1 MTDYVTLAIIILTA
15 SILISLWV
23 GFIIGRVVLKK
34 KKDGA
39 VIIERTEDGD
49 RERVRFVLEN
59 DLEELKYKKRLVL
72 YVENTLSK

>member
-1 MTDYVTLAIIILTA
+1 MTEYVALAIIILTV

-34 KKDGA
+34 KKDGV

-72 YVENTLSK
+72 YVENTLSQ

>member
-1 MTDYVTLAIIILTA
+1 MTEYVTLAIIILTV

-34 KKDGA
+34 KKDGV